1 MIYKHDTDNIK
12 CTLYHKHVH
21 RIVYTLFLI
30 NEVVSV
36 KNMFE
41 KRFGGIID
49 IRLTQIQSI

>member
-1 MIYKHDTDNIK
+1 MYNTDNIK

-30 NEVVSV
+30 NEVVSL

-49 IRLTQIQSI
+49 IRLTQIQLI

>member
-1 MIYKHDTDNIK
+1 MYNTDNIK
-12 CTLYHKHVH
+12 CTQCHKHVH

-30 NEVVSV
+30 NEVVSL